1 MLVCTTKHNRVQEL
15 YFRANQLTTR
25 CHESLISD
33 VSKKKRKTRTGWGT
47 QSDGWERLKC
57 NTGEDED
64 NGRAGLLIY
73 LHGASL
79 FSRPD
84 IGLPSFSSKPLF
96 LGRNSSGFP
105 SLVIPTTW
113 GLLLLHTWFARNSL
127 LDYHE
132 KYHSCNARFIHNIK
146 FGCFARS

>member
-1 MLVCTTKHNRVQEL
+1 MLCEKLMLVCTTKHNRVQEL

-105 SLVIPTTW
+105 SLVIPTTEVSYCC
-113 GLLLLHTWFARNSL
+113 TP
-127 LDYHE
+127 
-132 KYHSCNARFIHNIK
+132 
-146 FGCFARS
+146 GCTKLTSRLSREIPFV